1 MAAAQTRRYHY
12 NRRVRVNLFWKPKEA
27 FTAATD
33 NMQIRINTGH
43 PLVTKIKGR
52 EARYQIVCGMAGRTR
67 TASILP
73 HIPID
78 ILRFV
83 WYNKAEVRTM
93 LIDSVVQKEAVR
105 NEQMILQYESLI
117 EALPKGSIAC
127 RKNGYYYLRYRE
139 NGKLCDKYIGKDTE
153 TVDTIR
159 EKLALR
165 KHYTE
170 MLSAL
175 RQEQKTIHKLL
186 EELA

>member
-1 MAAAQTRRYHY
+1 MVERKDSPNAADQSHALHSRRARLVVIEQECSIVSKSNYSGEGRLEY
-12 NRRVRVNLFWKPKEA
+12 PGAFLFV
-27 FTAATD
+27 
-33 NMQIRINTGH
+33 IV
-43 PLVTKIKGR
+43 PL
-52 EARYQIVCGMAGRTR
+52 MAGRTK
-67 TASILP
+67 TAFILP

-83 WYNKAEVRTM
+83 WYNKAEVRAM

-139 NGKLCDKYIGKDTE
+139 NGKLYDKYIGKDTE
-153 TVDTIR
+153 IVDTIR

-175 RQEQKTIHKLL
+175 KQEQKTIHKLL

>member
-1 MAAAQTRRYHY
+1 
-12 NRRVRVNLFWKPKEA
+12 
-27 FTAATD
+27 
-33 NMQIRINTGH
+33 
-43 PLVTKIKGR
+43 
-52 EARYQIVCGMAGRTR
+52 
-67 TASILP
+67 
-73 HIPID
+73 
-78 ILRFV
+78 
-83 WYNKAEVRTM
+83 M

-139 NGKLCDKYIGKDTE
+139 NGKLYDKYIGK
-153 TVDTIR
+153 DTIR

-165 KHYTE
+165 KHYIE

-175 RQEQKTIHKLL
+175 KQEQKTIHKLL

>member
-1 MAAAQTRRYHY
+1 MEYPGAF
-12 NRRVRVNLFWKPKEA
+12 LFV
-27 FTAATD
+27 
-33 NMQIRINTGH
+33 IV
-43 PLVTKIKGR
+43 PL
-52 EARYQIVCGMAGRTR
+52 MAGRTR
-67 TASILP
+67 TAFILP

-83 WYNKAEVRTM
+83 WYNKAEV
-93 LIDSVVQKEAVR
+93 KEAVR

-139 NGKLCDKYIGKDTE
+139 NGKLHDKYIGKDTE
-153 TVDTIR
+153 IVDTIR

-175 RQEQKTIHKLL
+175 KQEQKTIHKLL

>member
-1 MAAAQTRRYHY
+1 
-12 NRRVRVNLFWKPKEA
+12 
-27 FTAATD
+27 
-33 NMQIRINTGH
+33 
-43 PLVTKIKGR
+43 
-52 EARYQIVCGMAGRTR
+52 
-67 TASILP
+67 
-73 HIPID
+73 
-78 ILRFV
+78 
-83 WYNKAEVRTM
+83 M

-117 EALPKGSIAC
+117 ETLPKGSIAC

-139 NGKLCDKYIGKDTE
+139 NGKLYDKYIGKDTE

-170 MLSAL
+170 MLSVL
-175 RQEQKTIHKLL
+175 KQEQKTIHKLL

>member
-1 MAAAQTRRYHY
+1 MVERKDPPNAADQSHALHPRRARLVVIEQKRCIVSKSNYSREERLEY
-12 NRRVRVNLFWKPKEA
+12 PGAFLFV
-27 FTAATD
+27 
-33 NMQIRINTGH
+33 IV
-43 PLVTKIKGR
+43 PLMV
-52 EARYQIVCGMAGRTR
+52 GRTK
-67 TASILP
+67 TAFPILP
-73 HIPID
+73 HMPID
-78 ILRFV
+78 ILQFV
-83 WYNKAEVRTM
+83 WYNNAEVRAM

-139 NGKLCDKYIGKDTE
+139 NGKLYDKYIGKDTD

-175 RQEQKTIHKLL
+175 KQEQKTIHRLL

>member
-1 MAAAQTRRYHY
+1 
-12 NRRVRVNLFWKPKEA
+12 
-27 FTAATD
+27 
-33 NMQIRINTGH
+33 
-43 PLVTKIKGR
+43 
-52 EARYQIVCGMAGRTR
+52 
-67 TASILP
+67 
-73 HIPID
+73 
-78 ILRFV
+78 
-83 WYNKAEVRTM
+83 M
-93 LIDSVVQKEAVR
+93 LIGSVVQKEAVR

-139 NGKLCDKYIGKDTE
+139 NGKLHDKYIGKDTE
-153 TVDTIR
+153 IVDTIR

-175 RQEQKTIHKLL
+175 KQEQKTIHKLL